1 MKNLLKI
8 SRNYT
13 KTLLISK
20 SEKENNNAKNTEEKN
35 DNDDNKEIK
44 M

>member
-20 SEKENNNAKNTEEKN
+20 SEKENNNAKNAEEKN
-35 DNDDNKEIK
+35 DNYDNKEIK